1 MVLYGAPIW
10 AEEARGRKK
19 NKTIIRRIQRKMAI
33 RVVRVYRTVSY
44 RTAVALAGIIRLEL
58 QAEAEA
64 KVYYKVW

>member
-1 MVLYGAPIW
+1 
-10 AEEARGRKK
+10 
-19 NKTIIRRIQRKMAI
+19 MAI